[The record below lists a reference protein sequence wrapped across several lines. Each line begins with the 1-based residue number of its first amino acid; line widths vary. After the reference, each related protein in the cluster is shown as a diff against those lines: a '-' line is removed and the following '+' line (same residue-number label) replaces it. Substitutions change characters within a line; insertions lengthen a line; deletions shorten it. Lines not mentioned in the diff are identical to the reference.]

1 MFGCVQDGH
10 SLGDSIPGRD
20 AVRRLG
26 TSRTL
31 AEPQGTFAGITF
43 EFNADDRGS
52 GIIRKFHGIFE
63 LTTPDRFSERESQPN
78 FS

>member
-26 TSRTL
+26 IGRTL
-31 AEPQGTFAGITF
+31 AEPQGTCAGITF
-43 EFNADDRGS
+43 ESNADDRGS
-52 GIIRKFHGIFE
+52 RIVRKLHGIFE
-63 LTTPDRFSERESQPN
+63 LTTLDRFS
-78 FS
+78 